1 MREPD
6 LRKVTIIGA
15 GNVGATIAYAMAI
28 EGIANRIVIIDIK
41 KDKAEGE
48 AMDITQGSPFF
59 KGTRVIS
66 GDYEDA
72 VDSDIVIIT
81 SGIARKPGQS
91 RLDLAQTN
99 VNILKSIAKE
109 ITRYAPNAIYLLIS
123 NPVDVLTYVFNKVTD
138 IPESRIIGSGTILD
152 TSRLRS
158 YLGDHFH
165 ISRQNVHA
173 FVFGEHGDSSF
184 VPWSQANISCVDV
197 DKYHKLSV
205 ANDDPVPPLDH
216 EAAEEYVRTS
226 GSQIISR
233 KGATFYAVSTAA
245 VHICKCIFSGNETA
259 MTVSTMHHNEYG
271 VDNVCLSTLA
281 LVGPDGVKAHIPV
294 ELTDEEIKKLQHS
307 ADCLRAVLEQIEI

>member
-28 EGIANRIVIIDIK
+28 EGIANSIVIIDIK

-66 GDYEDA
+66 GDYKDA

-81 SGIARKPGQS
+81 SGVARKAGQS

-109 ITRYAPNAIYLLIS
+109 ITAYAPDAIYLLIS
-123 NPVDVLTYVFNKVTD
+123 NPVDVLTYVFNKVTN

-158 YLGDHFH
+158 YLADHFH

-197 DKYHKLSV
+197 DKFHKLSL
-205 ANDDPVPPLDH
+205 NQDEPIQPLDH
-216 EAAEEYVRTS
+216 DAAEDYVRTS

-259 MTVSTMHHNEYG
+259 MTVSSMHHNEYG
-271 VDNVCLSTLA
+271 VDDVCLSTLA
-281 LVGPDGVKAHIPV
+281 LVGPDGIRAHVPV
-294 ELTDEEIKKLQHS
+294 ELTDEETKKLQHS
-307 ADCLRAVLEQIEI
+307 ASCLKEVLAQIEF